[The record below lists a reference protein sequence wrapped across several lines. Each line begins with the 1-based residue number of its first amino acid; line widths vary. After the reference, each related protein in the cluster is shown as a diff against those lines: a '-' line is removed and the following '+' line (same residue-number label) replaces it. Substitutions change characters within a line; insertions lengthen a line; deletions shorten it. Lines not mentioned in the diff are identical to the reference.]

1 MVAVQQVIPPLTR
14 ARNDHIF
21 NQMTISVTEFKAH
34 CLRILREVERS
45 NRPVEISK
53 QGRVRYRIVPVRE
66 PEAAP
71 WMRLR
76 SHGLLTACPE
86 ESVMSGD
93 DWEASR

>member
-1 MVAVQQVIPPLTR
+1 
-14 ARNDHIF
+14 
-21 NQMTISVTEFKAH
+21 MTISVTEFKTH

-66 PEAAP
+66 PDTAP
-71 WMRLR
+71 WLRLR
-76 SHGLLTACPE
+76 SHGLLVATAG
-86 ESVMSGD
+86 ESVISEA